1 MVRSEKAQEL
11 FAATQ
16 VQGYS
21 EGFHELGLAWD
32 WTAIVVVGVVM
43 VLAAVGEMILAAVG
57 EIVLVVVE
65 EMVLVAV
72 GEAEIVLAMT
82 TKSKER

>member
-21 EGFHELGLAWD
+21 EGFHELGSAWD

-43 VLAAVGEMILAAVG
+43 VLVAVG

-72 GEAEIVLAMT
+72 GEAEIVLAMA

>member
-57 EIVLVVVE
+57 E
-65 EMVLVAV
+65 MVLVAV
-72 GEAEIVLAMT
+72 GEAEIVLVMA